1 MSFINP
7 TTSGGQRFDDEEL
20 AAEGITEEVIDAGEK
35 NVGVIVLVK
44 PQPTAEA
51 YIDAGLTI
59 ILVND
64 DRHEECPPEPHTHDH
79 SPIASGRITFSKAMN
94 LAAALIAMCIP
105 QVPLDPM
112 EKSIVAR
119 INEVIEQHQRDAEAV
134 AHTESRGGHPYNVI

>member
-20 AAEGITEEVIDAGEK
+20 AAEGITEEV
-35 NVGVIVLVK
+35 
-44 PQPTAEA
+44 
-51 YIDAGLTI
+51 IDAGLTI